1 MTNAT
6 KRLVLATA
14 VALAASGSVLADSGD
29 NSMSPFTGES
39 YAAFNGGTLGS
50 GYPLAERSKPATE
63 SDEAV
68 AGGKGS
74 ADVII
79 GLPRGYTNPFRDDTA
94 A

>member
-1 MTNAT
+1 MIHAA
-6 KRLVLATA
+6 KRVVLAS
-14 VALAASGSVLADSGD
+14 ALALVASGAVLADSGD

-39 YAAFNGGTLGS
+39 YSAFNGSTIGA
-50 GYPLAERSKPATE
+50 GYPLAERTRPATE
-63 SDEAV
+63 GDEAV
-68 AGGKGS
+68 ATSKGS